1 MKIAVDA
8 MGGDLAPQE
17 IILGAI
23 QAAEAYPEIQIVL
36 VGDQPLLQ
44 KEFPTLPANISLQH
58 ASEVMAMDETV
69 ENLRN
74 KKDSS
79 IWVATKLV
87 KDKQAD
93 AVVSAGSTASQM
105 ASALLQFGRI
115 KGIDRPAIATVYPTL
130 QGGKVILDVGAN
142 SNVQA
147 EQLVQFAVM
156 GKTYAEV
163 ILGLKNPRVALLS
176 NGTEEGK
183 GNDLIV
189 AAHQLLKESSVNFIG
204 NIEGRDIPNGNY
216 DVAVCDGFTGNV
228 VIKVSEGLSSSLF
241 FLLKE
246 EFQSNLRAKIGA
258 ALILPGLKNIKK
270 KLDYAEVGGAPLLG
284 VKGVSII
291 CHGSSKAK
299 AIKNAIRVAKECVA
313 GNFIARI
320 EASIQQEGGKE

>member
-8 MGGDLAPQE
+8 MGGDLAPRE

-23 QAAEAYPEIQIVL
+23 EAAASYPEIQIIL
-36 VGDQPLLQ
+36 VGDQPLIQ
-44 KEFPTLPANISLQH
+44 KEFPTLPVNISLHH
-58 ASEVMAMDETV
+58 AADVMAMDETV

-87 KDKQAD
+87 KDGQAD

-142 SNVQA
+142 ANVQA
-147 EQLVQFAVM
+147 QQLVQFAVM

-163 ILGLKNPRVALLS
+163 ILGLTDPRVALLS

-183 GNDLIV
+183 GNDLTV
-189 AAHQLLKESSVNFIG
+189 AAHQLLKETSLNFIG
-204 NIEGRDIPNGNY
+204 NIEGRDIPNGSY

-241 FLLKE
+241 SLLKE
-246 EFQSNLRAKIGA
+246 EFQSSLRAKIGA
-258 ALILPGLKNIKK
+258 ALIMPGLKNIKK

-299 AIKNAIRVAKECVA
+299 AVKNAIRVAKECVA

-320 EASIQQEGGKE
+320 EGSIQQEGGNE